1 MEVVNHKTGDK
12 CFMKFEPYSYFGG
25 VPKKVTG
32 TITNAEGKI
41 CWVLNGTWDQKME
54 GSKVIGE
61 AMVKGKAHPE
71 IQDSKL
77 LWKKTPIPTEA
88 EKYYHMSRLAVEL
101 NEMEDGVCP
110 TDSRRRPDQRL
121 MEEGRWDEA
130 NSEKVRLEEKQ
141 REVRKRR
148 EAEQELAKQEG
159 REYTGETHHWSFDLW
174 VNNLH
179 DNKLLQRASPF
190 GSNRF
195 LTNTKMVNSTTNI
208 SEDTGKPRRPKSG
221 AIPLTSFRHHSREP
235 PLSMK
240 TVSLV
245 LC

>member
-1 MEVVNHKTGDK
+1 MEVVNHRTGDK

-32 TITNAEGKI
+32 TITNSEGKI

-61 AMVKGKAHPE
+61 AVVKGKAHPE

-88 EKYYHMSRLAVEL
+88 EKYYAMSRLACEL
-101 NEMEDGVCP
+101 NEMEEGVCP

-141 REVRKRR
+141 RAVRRQR
-148 EAEQELAKQEG
+148 EAEQEAAVEEG
-159 REYTGETHHWSFDLW
+159 KEYKEVQPVW
-174 VNNLH
+174 
-179 DNKLLQRASPF
+179 
-190 GSNRF
+190 
-195 LTNTKMVNSTTNI
+195 
-208 SEDTGKPRRPKSG
+208 
-221 AIPLTSFRHHSREP
+221 
-235 PLSMK
+235 
-240 TVSLV
+240 
-245 LC
+245 